1 MLRKTLFALFSLLF
15 GVCLALAGTP
25 PILHAQ
31 TEPTSEPPRGK
42 GGGTGEIAYINYGAF
57 HNVFTINVETG
68 ESRQVTDYA
77 TDISP
82 VSWSPRGD
90 FMVWSAAVGGDADLF
105 IMSAD
110 GQQTERITSSSA
122 EDFDPAWSPD
132 GTRIAFVSDRADGAG
147 DIFIMDVDISTGDA
161 AVRLTNSDL
170 LETAPVWSPDGTQI
184 IYLTA
189 ITPSNYDLYIMNADG
204 TEAHSL
210 TTSERSEYAP
220 AWSPDGTRIAFHAFE
235 GNFEIYVLDLVTG
248 EEINLTNNDVADYM
262 PAWSPDGQYIAF
274 TSLRVGNAEIFIMDA
289 DGANPVQITSSEATE
304 LGAAW
309 RP

>member
-1 MLRKTLFALFSLLF
+1 MSGFLRIS
-15 GVCLALAGTP
+15 VV
-25 PILHAQ
+25 
-31 TEPTSEPPRGK
+31 
-42 GGGTGEIAYINYGAF
+42 GAK
-57 HNVFTINVETG
+57 
-68 ESRQVTDYA
+68 
-77 TDISP
+77 P
-82 VSWSPRGD
+82 
-90 FMVWSAAVGGDADLF
+90 
-105 IMSAD
+105 
-110 GQQTERITSSSA
+110 RITSPQTGSDMA
-122 EDFDPAWSPD
+122 IW
-132 GTRIAFVSDRADGAG
+132 IAK
-147 DIFIMDVDISTGDA
+147 
-161 AVRLTNSDL
+161 
-170 LETAPVWSPDGTQI
+170 Q
-184 IYLTA
+184 TA

-204 TEAHSL
+204 TNAHSL